1 MLCLEGESMNWSEG
15 IKKLRRKLLLTQ
27 AELAKKL
34 GISFASV
41 NRYENGVYEP
51 TMRVKRKLKK
61 LFDENGIKL
70 EDDD

>member
-1 MLCLEGESMNWSEG
+1 MNWSEG

-27 AELAKKL
+27 AELAEKL

>member
-1 MLCLEGESMNWSEG
+1 MTWSEG
-15 IKKLRRKLLLTQ
+15 IKKLRRKLLITQ
-27 AELAKKL
+27 AELAEKL

-51 TMRVKRKLKK
+51 TMRVKRELKK

>member
-1 MLCLEGESMNWSEG
+1 MNWSEG

>member
-1 MLCLEGESMNWSEG
+1 M
-15 IKKLRRKLLLTQ
+15 TQ

>member
-1 MLCLEGESMNWSEG
+1 MLCWEGESMNWSEG

-27 AELAKKL
+27 AELAEKL

>member
-1 MLCLEGESMNWSEG
+1 MLCWEGESMNWSEG